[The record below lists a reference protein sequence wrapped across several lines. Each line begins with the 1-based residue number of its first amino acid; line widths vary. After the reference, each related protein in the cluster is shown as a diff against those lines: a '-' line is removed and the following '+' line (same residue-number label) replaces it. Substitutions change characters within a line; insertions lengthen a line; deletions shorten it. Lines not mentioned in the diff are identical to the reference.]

1 MSPRTTSPFGS
12 ARRNKPRQP
21 LPSPRRRTN
30 NKSKP
35 VKTLRRCS
43 SAPLLTRLDN
53 GDADGH
59 CWRSGRG
66 SFFRPKTF
74 SDAFLSSPSPFS
86 SPRIHTKQIIKG
98 YDKEAKVVVNV
109 TVEGSPGPVRTMV
122 KLGSSVDDTIKLVVN
137 KYREEGRSPDINPNM
152 ASSFQLHHSHFSLQ
166 KHFIG
171 EVINLDYDLCLEGL
185 DKSEVI
191 ADVGSRSFYL
201 RKNSDAS
208 VMTSFHSGSAPQLV
222 IRGSTPSIANP
233 PFLFPSFLSRK
244 INKIVRRAQRLWNIL
259 VCSQ

>member
-166 KHFIG
+166 S
-171 EVINLDYDLCLEGL
+171 L